1 MSAAHSELSR
11 LARKYERLIELRR
24 EVSRRPPDD
33 LRSLAAEFPGALRE
47 LDALTLPELER
58 RLSSVRRALDGEPTD
73 ALIEWLLAYH
83 ALMRTALLV
92 KRRLR
97 GERRP
102 SSQQAE
108 RLAESLTSETGL
120 PCSAE
125 LVSQVAAPPRG
136 RLNELVLARLSRAS
150 GRGASELRAAL
161 FSESVTP

>member
-1 MSAAHSELSR
+1 MPAARSELSR

-24 EVSRRPPDD
+24 EVSLHPPAD

-47 LDALTLPELER
+47 LDALTLEEIER

-73 ALIEWLLAYH
+73 ALIEWLLEYH

-102 SSQQAE
+102 SSEAAS
-108 RLAESLTSETGL
+108 RLAEALTAETGV

-136 RLNELVLARLSRAS
+136 RLNELVLARLSRFS
-150 GRGASELRAAL
+150 GRGPSELRAAL
-161 FSESVTP
+161 FSERTPS